1 MAIFG
6 KLADFSL
13 REILSVIGGRSG
25 NLLIENDGGHRLRVH
40 LSGGR
45 ITHVS
50 FERALD
56 SSQEISLLLKRLG
69 DGQGSF
75 HFDNDADNASSTGSL
90 ALSWEELLL
99 SSESTAQSEALS
111 DALPHPQT
119 RFMLIKG
126 RTVQL
131 PAPLNDFLLRSSHFL
146 ERGTSAEQLSKKL
159 GIPLET
165 VQLQLMQL
173 REVKK
178 IWPVRAYAEPSNA
191 SRTHVN
197 NSLAKRLL
205 GLFLK

>member
-6 KLADFSL
+6 KLADFSV

-50 FERALD
+50 FERTLE
-56 SSQEISLLLKRLG
+56 SSHEISLLLKRLG
-69 DGQGSF
+69 EAQGSF
-75 HFDNDADNASSTGSL
+75 HFDNHPDDSAPCGSL
-90 ALSWEELLL
+90 SLNWEELLL
-99 SSESTAQSEALS
+99 PAESERPTDE
-111 DALPHPQT
+111 LPHPQT

-126 RTVQL
+126 RNVKL
-131 PAPLNDFLLRSSHFL
+131 PHALNEFLVHSSHLL
-146 ERGTSAEQLSKKL
+146 ERGTSAEHLSGKL
-159 GIPLET
+159 GMPLET
-165 VQLQLMQL
+165 VQLHLKQL

-178 IWPVRAYAEPSNA
+178 IWPVRAYSEHQHAPHTQEK
-191 SRTHVN
+191 

-205 GLFLK
+205 GRFLK

>member
-6 KLADFSL
+6 KLADFSV

-25 NLLIENDGGHRLRVH
+25 KLLIENDGGHRLRVH
-40 LSGGR
+40 LCGGR

-50 FERALD
+50 LERALD
-56 SSQEISLLLKRLG
+56 SADEISQLLRRLG
-69 DGQGSF
+69 EAQGSF
-75 HFDNDADNASSTGSL
+75 HFDNHSDDSVPPGSL
-90 ALSWEELLL
+90 SLNWEALLL
-99 SSESTAQSEALS
+99 PTESERQADE
-111 DALPHPQT
+111 LPHPQT

-126 RTVQL
+126 RNVNL
-131 PAPLNDFLLRSSHFL
+131 PPALDEFLLRSSHFL
-146 ERGTSAEQLSKKL
+146 ERGTSAEHLSSQL

-165 VQLQLMQL
+165 AQLHLRQL

-178 IWPVRAYAEPSNA
+178 IWPVRAYSENQHAPQTQEK
-191 SRTHVN
+191 

>member
-6 KLADFSL
+6 KLADFSVK
-13 REILSVIGGRSG
+13 EILSVIGGRSG

-75 HFDNDADNASSTGSL
+75 HFDNDVDAPSSTGSL
-90 ALSWEELLL
+90 ALNWEELLL
-99 SSESTAQSEALS
+99 ASDNDAQGDALA

-126 RTVQL
+126 RNVQL
-131 PAPLNDFLLRSSHFL
+131 PPPLNDFLLRSSHFL
-146 ERGTSAEQLSKKL
+146 EGGTSAEQLSKKL

-165 VQLQLMQL
+165 VQLQLRQL

-178 IWPVRAYAEPSNA
+178 IWPVRAYTEPSNA
-191 SRTHVN
+191 SRTHTN

>member
-40 LSGGR
+40 LSAGR

-50 FERALD
+50 FERVLD
-56 SSQEISLLLKRLG
+56 SPQEISLLLKRLG
-69 DGQGSF
+69 EGQGSF
-75 HFDNDADNASSTGSL
+75 HFDNYADNAPSTGSL

-99 SSESTAQSEALS
+99 SSESDALA

-131 PAPLNDFLLRSSHFL
+131 PLPLNDFLLRSSHFL
-146 ERGTSAEQLSKKL
+146 ERGASAEQLSTKL
-159 GIPLET
+159 GIPVQT
-165 VQLQLMQL
+165 VQQQLMQL

-178 IWPVRAYAEPSNA
+178 IWPVRAYTEPSNT